1 MNGDDLDTM
10 AVLHDPVRRAVYDYV
25 VSLGREVG
33 RNEAAEAVGV
43 QRTLA
48 AFHLD
53 RLVEAGL
60 LEAGFRR
67 LTERTGPGSG
77 RPAKVYRRAPGEWQ
91 VSVPARD
98 YRTLALV
105 LAEAIEELGGDER
118 AGRAARRAGAGLA
131 REGEDLPGVLRR
143 RGYQP
148 YEEDGRVRLRNCPF
162 HVLAEEHPPLVCSVN
177 LELCR
182 GLLESLGQDAS
193 EARMDPRPGECC
205 VAFSKNNDD

>member
-1 MNGDDLDTM
+1 MSGDDLDKV

-25 VSLGREVG
+25 TSRGREVG
-33 RNEAAEAVGV
+33 RNEAAEAVGI

-60 LEAGFRR
+60 LDAGFRR

-77 RPAKVYRRAPGEWQ
+77 RPAKVYHRARGEWQ

-105 LAEAIEELGGDER
+105 LAEAVESLGGEER
-118 AGRAARRAGAGLA
+118 AEQVARRAGAGFA
-131 REGEDLPGVLRR
+131 RQDDDLVGVLRR
-143 RGYQP
+143 RGYEP
-148 YEEDGRVRLRNCPF
+148 YEEEGRVRLRNCPF
-162 HVLAEEHPPLVCSVN
+162 HVPAEEYPLLVCSVN
-177 LELCR
+177 LGLCR
-182 GLLESLGQDAS
+182 GLLEALGQDAS
-193 EARMDPRPGECC
+193 AARLDPRPAECC
-205 VAFSKNNDD
+205 VTFSKNNEN

>member
-1 MNGDDLDTM
+1 MSGDDLDTV

-25 VSLGREVG
+25 ASRGQDVG

-105 LAEAIEELGGDER
+105 LAEAVELLGGDER
-118 AGRAARRAGAGLA
+118 AEQAARRAGARFA
-131 REGEDLPGVLRR
+131 EEGEDLAGVLRR
-143 RGYQP
+143 RGYEP

-162 HVLAEEHPPLVCSVN
+162 HVPAEEHPLLVCSVN

-182 GLLESLGQDAS
+182 GLLDALGRDPSA
-193 EARMDPRPGECC
+193 AGLDPRPGECC
-205 VAFSKNNDD
+205 VAFSKNNED

>member
-1 MNGDDLDTM
+1 MSGDDLDTV

-25 VSLGREVG
+25 ASRGQDVG

-105 LAEAIEELGGDER
+105 LAEAVELLGGDER
-118 AGRAARRAGAGLA
+118 AEQAARRAGARIAG
-131 REGEDLPGVLRR
+131 EGEDLAGVLRR
-143 RGYQP
+143 RGYEP
-148 YEEDGRVRLRNCPF
+148 YEEEGGVRLRNCPF
-162 HVLAEEHPPLVCSVN
+162 HVPAEEHPLLVCSVN

-182 GLLESLGQDAS
+182 GLLEGLGQDAS
-193 EARMDPRPGECC
+193 AARLDPRPGECC
-205 VAFSKNNDD
+205 VAFSKNNED

>member
-1 MNGDDLDTM
+1 MSGDDLDTV

-25 VSLGREVG
+25 ASMGRDVG

-98 YRTLALV
+98 YRALALV
-105 LAEAIEELGGDER
+105 LAEAIEEFGEDER
-118 AGRAARRAGAGLA
+118 AERAARRAGAGLA
-131 REGEDLPGVLRR
+131 LEGEDLPGVLRR

-148 YEEDGRVRLRNCPF
+148 YEEDGQVRLRNCPF
-162 HVLAEEHPPLVCSVN
+162 HLLAEEHPLLVCSVN

-182 GLLESLGQDAS
+182 GLLESLGRDVS
-193 EARMDPRPGECC
+193 SARLDPRPGECC
-205 VAFSKNNDD
+205 VAFSKNNED

>member
-1 MNGDDLDTM
+1 MSGDDLDTV
-10 AVLHDPVRRAVYDYV
+10 AILHDPVRRAVYDYV
-25 VSLGREVG
+25 AFQRHDVG

-60 LEAGFRR
+60 LESGFRR

-77 RPAKVYRRAPGEWQ
+77 RPAKVYRRARGEWQ
-91 VSVPARD
+91 VNVPARD

-105 LAEAIEELGGDER
+105 LAEAVESLGGDER
-118 AGRAARRAGAGLA
+118 AEQVARRAGARFA
-131 REGEDLPGVLRR
+131 EQGEDLAGVLRR
-143 RGYQP
+143 RGYEP

-162 HVLAEEHPPLVCSVN
+162 HVPAEEHPLLVCSVN
-177 LELCR
+177 LGLCR
-182 GLLESLGQDAS
+182 GVLDALGQDAS
-193 EARMDPRPGECC
+193 TARLDPRPGECC
-205 VAFSKNNDD
+205 VAFSKNNED